1 MLKILPADDGSSSS
15 SSPAA
20 PNSDDSA
27 SPSEEDK
34 NAEDSYVSQLARN
47 RLTSV
52 CDLLCYLRYVQQGLV
67 KAQPNDVYWEVMRLR
82 KNIVLARLGF
92 GLPEQY

>member
-1 MLKILPADDGSSSS
+1 MLKILPADDGSSSG
-15 SSPAA
+15 PAA